1 MIFIPSLSTTP
12 SETLLAF
19 KVQRH
24 ESDQIFARQIF
35 QETSKE
41 HFHWW
46 LLHKKVF
53 DWSRFKDLCILLSL
67 CNNYRHLRTFS
78 ESIIWAGEGPPL
90 PIFRGTSFPG
100 GRNAADPRRSSMYL
114 WGQNASSEAIV
125 AKLVSWSRSS
135 STDRAKTSNLTT
147 LKKNSSNSS
156 FLET

>member
-1 MIFIPSLSTTP
+1 MIFLPSQSTAP
-12 SETLLAF
+12 SETLLAY

-24 ESDQIFARQIF
+24 ESEHIFTRNMF

-41 HFHWW
+41 HFYWC
-46 LLHKKVF
+46 LLHEKAF
-53 DWSRFKDLCILLSL
+53 NWSRFKDISILLSL

-147 LKKNSSNSS
+147 LKKNSTNSS
-156 FLET
+156 FRET